1 MERIAP
7 ALVLLA
13 LCACSSARKAEELRS
28 GGIAPSLSMAEDIR
42 PEEILV
48 DSPVSDTI
56 KVTDAQGREMIIMKA
71 VRDENGEMVA
81 SDVIAPV
88 VVSSTFRNVAERN
101 GKVDLR
107 FDVTVPAD
115 MVESRWQIRLKP
127 VLIALGDSSAL
138 EPILITGERYRQAQ
152 MRGYQRYQRFLDSII
167 SDTTVFI
174 RTGQLE
180 IFLERNLPLVYAL
193 KTDSSY
199 VSDERFAS
207 LYGVTEQEAVE
218 HYTDRFRLVRNRR
231 RQAMTGK
238 MFARYVK
245 APYMTGVR
253 LDTVV
258 RTGDGDLIYNYVH
271 TMDAPAG
278 LRKAEIFLEGSVFE
292 EDRQVCGMPR
302 TRPLTFYISSLSGL
316 AEGTVRYIQ
325 KIVER
330 RVQANTACY
339 VEFGTG
345 SSQIDTLLGN
355 NATEMGR
362 ISGNLEELLG
372 SGTFDMDSI
381 VVQASCSPEGSW
393 SYNTA
398 LSRRRSEA
406 VCGYYAGLRSRDT
419 VRLEFIPREIPEN
432 WAGLESLVR
441 GDTLLTAAQKEEIGR
456 ICASIPDPDSRE
468 RRLASLDCYRHL
480 RENIYPHLRVVRFSF
495 YMHRR
500 GMVKDTVHTTEP
512 DTVYMEGVRALQERD
527 YKRAVTLLR
536 PYADLNTALA
546 YCALGYNA
554 SALAVLAELP
564 EGPKVDYMRALLHAR
579 RGEDRDAVECYMRAC
594 ELDPSFVHR
603 GNLDPEITALKN
615 RYQIAER
622 Q

>member
-1 MERIAP
+1 MERRIAP
-7 ALVLLA
+7 ALLLLA
-13 LCACSSARKAEELRS
+13 LCACSSVRKAEDLRS
-28 GGIAPSLSMAEDIR
+28 GTIAPMLSMAEDIR

-48 DSPVSDTI
+48 DSPVSDTLR
-56 KVTDAQGREMIIMKA
+56 VTDAQGREMIIMKA

-88 VVSSTFRNVAERN
+88 VVSATFRNVAERN
-101 GKVDLR
+101 GRVDLR
-107 FDVTVPAD
+107 FDVTVPAA
-115 MVESRWQIRLKP
+115 MVESRWQLRLEP
-127 VLIALGDSSAL
+127 VLKALGDSVKL
-138 EPILITGERYRQAQ
+138 EPVLITGERYRQAQ
-152 MRGYQRYQRFLDSII
+152 MRGYQRYQRFIDSIVQ
-167 SDTTVFI
+167 DTAIFI

-180 IFLERNLPLVYAL
+180 IFLQRNLPLVYAL

-207 LYGVTEQEAVE
+207 LYGVTEREAVE
-218 HYTDRFRLVRNRR
+218 HYTDRFRLSRNRR

-245 APYMTGVR
+245 APIMTGVR

-258 RTGDGDLIYNYVH
+258 KAEGGDLIYNYVH

-292 EDRQVCGMPR
+292 EDRQVCSMPR

-316 AEGTVRYIQ
+316 AENTVRYVK

-330 RVQANTACY
+330 RVTANTACY
-339 VEFGTG
+339 VEFATG
-345 SSQIDTLLGN
+345 SAQIDTLLGN
-355 NATEMGR
+355 NSTEMGR
-362 ISGNLEELLG
+362 IADNLEELLG
-372 SGTFDMDSI
+372 SGIFDMDSI

-393 SYNTA
+393 RFNTA

-406 VCGYYAGLRSRDT
+406 VCDYYADLRSRDT

-441 GDTLLTAAQKEEIGR
+441 EDTLLTAAQKEEIRR
-456 ICASIPDPDSRE
+456 ICASEADPDARE
-468 RRLASLDCYRHL
+468 RRLASLGCYRHL
-480 RENIYPHLRVVRFSF
+480 REKIYPHLRVVRFNF

-527 YKRAVTLLR
+527 YRRALTLLR
-536 PYADLNTALA
+536 PYADINTALA
-546 YCALGYNA
+546 YCALDYNA
-554 SALAVLAELP
+554 SALAVLEGIPDSPKAE
-564 EGPKVDYMRALLHAR
+564 YMKALLHAR

-603 GNLDPEITALKN
+603 GNLDPEASRRTGAPAP
-615 RYQIAER
+615 RG
-622 Q
+622 